1 MYFLILFQIKYS
13 NAILLSDNI
22 RYKLPFITQLIHFI
36 LLWMLFSSKIWN
48 FIGYIGGAFRSWLMS
63 EPAVS
68 IPWVKG
74 SLFVLP
80 CWDTLLTS
88 CWIWFTC
95 VIQSPKHHKQYV
107 LFHITFVSLILFHG
121 VSQNKERI
129 YYILH

>member
-1 MYFLILFQIKYS
+1 
-13 NAILLSDNI
+13 
-22 RYKLPFITQLIHFI
+22 
-36 LLWMLFSSKIWN
+36 
-48 FIGYIGGAFRSWLMS
+48 
-63 EPAVS
+63 
-68 IPWVKG
+68 
-74 SLFVLP
+74 LFVLP